1 VSASSYAQ
9 FIYFRYARFS
19 SLRPKRDLLA
29 APPAVFCL
37 LFLLFLFMCV
47 SEPASVQMRLFY
59 EEHLILF
66 AALIN

>member
-1 VSASSYAQ
+1 MRSL
-9 FIYFRYARFS
+9 FIFAT
-19 SLRPKRDLLA
+19 RDFHRC
-29 APPAVFCL
+29 APNEIYQSRPAVSF
-37 LFLLFLFMCV
+37 FLFLFMCV